1 MQSSVLRAA
10 AAALT
15 LGLAASLPAQATLAG
30 FTDATVDP
38 ASYTQ
43 VTLHTDPS
51 VAAAVAATAAGNPGA
66 GLALQYT
73 NSGGAVNLLS
83 MIGFVYNGFAWNPG
97 SDGALASLSFT
108 NDRYIDGGDDF
119 INGNLSAFSRALL
132 VQGGVT
138 YVAAFFDVGQPRQTW
153 YTSAASGLLASDFG
167 AYDPSTG
174 LVDNNQH
181 PDFSAAGGS
190 LSFGFMNRFLLS
202 SNGSPYDLNA
212 MFAYDNIGYT
222 LELAA
227 AQVPEPAALALALA
241 ALLSLAW
248 QRRRA

>member
-1 MQSSVLRAA
+1 MQTSVLRAA
-10 AAALT
+10 AAAVT

-30 FTDATVDP
+30 FTDTAVDP

-66 GLALQYT
+66 GLALSFT
-73 NSGGAVNLLS
+73 NAGAAVDLLS

-97 SDGALASLSFT
+97 SDGALASVSFT
-108 NDRYIDGGDDF
+108 NDRYIDGGDPF
-119 INGNLSAFSRALL
+119 INNGLTAFSRALL
-132 VQGGVT
+132 VQGGVY
-138 YVAAFFDVGQPRQTW
+138 YVAAFFDAGQPRQAW
-153 YTSAASGLLASDFG
+153 YTSAAAGLLASDFG
-167 AYDPSTG
+167 AYDPLTG
-174 LVDNNQH
+174 LVDNSQH

-190 LSFGFMNRFLLS
+190 LSFGFMNRFLLTS
-202 SNGSPYDLNA
+202 TGPYDLNA
-212 MFAYDNIGYT
+212 WFAYDNIGYT
-222 LELAA
+222 LDLAA
-227 AQVPEPAALALALA
+227 AAVPEPAALALA